1 MRRSGPCE
9 MSEIADKAL
18 RVSPSL
24 QLITSMPPSALQ
36 GLNIVHPTQPLS
48 PSEPPYPDLDAQLG
62 IWTHLPFESDEPF
75 IPTTISPVSRDVDDA
90 VHGVHDPS
98 FQDIS
103 TSRPP
108 ALLLPRPP
116 QPLSFPTEHEQFDI
130 DKFLAGF
137 GIDSSALS
145 SLDPHTI
152 TPATVSTAP
161 STTPSSPSESA
172 PPLKRSRQQRDVV
185 VDDGA
190 SASHS
195 EDRFTGPRDFPD
207 PNPNTNTPPTGNE
220 DKRRRNTAASARFR
234 LKKKEREA
242 AMEKKSKELEGRVG
256 ELERECEALRREN
269 GWLKG
274 LVVGVTG
281 ANTTTASS
289 ANSNPKK
296 RALGTD
302 ESAA

>member
-1 MRRSGPCE
+1 
-9 MSEIADKAL
+9 
-18 RVSPSL
+18 
-24 QLITSMPPSALQ
+24 MPPSALQ

-75 IPTTISPVSRDVDDA
+75 IPTLSPVSRDVDDSSIA
-90 VHGVHDPS
+90 VHEPPH
-98 FQDIS
+98 QAIS
-103 TSRPP
+103 SRPP
-108 ALLLPRPP
+108 SLLLPRPP
-116 QPLSFPTEHEQFDI
+116 QPLSFPAEHEQFDI

-152 TPATVSTAP
+152 TPATISTAP

-172 PPLKRSRQQRDVV
+172 PPLKRPRSQKDAG
-185 VDDGA
+185 DDGA
-190 SASHS
+190 SVSQA
-195 EDRFTGPRDFPD
+195 EDRFTGPRAFPD
-207 PNPNTNTPPTGNE
+207 PNPNTNTPPSANE

-281 ANTTTASS
+281 ASTTTAAS
-289 ANSNPKK
+289 ANSNSKK
-296 RALGTD
+296 RSLGTD
-302 ESAA
+302 DSTA